1 MKELN
6 KKIIDWA
13 KERELDKKGTIEG
26 QILKT
31 IEEMSELIKGV
42 CKNDKYLIEDSIGDV
57 YVTLVIGNMLSGLN
71 IENKVDF
78 ENELI
83 IPMEDTGEIIGNLAG
98 AINDMTFSII
108 PIIPYQALTLT
119 IYTTLRRTASFYN
132 TTLKECVQLAYD
144 EIKMRKG
151 KTINGTF
158 VKEEDLK

>member
-6 KKIIDWA
+6 KKIIEWA

-42 CKNDKYLIEDSIGDV
+42 CKNNKYLIEDSIGDV
-57 YVTLVIGNMLSGLN
+57 YVTLVIGNMLSGVDIEDKIN
-71 IENKVDF
+71 FENKT
-78 ENELI
+78 I

-108 PIIPYQALTLT
+108 PYQALTIA
-119 IYTTLRRTASFYN
+119 IYGILRRTASFYN

-151 KTINGTF
+151 KTVNGTF